1 MSYDDG
7 WDADPEQSQPATAQD
22 MAGVLKAR
30 CITILAAS
38 GHRVCDLLDG
48 AHYRP
53 DSGAVICGCGQFAPW
68 SDDPDRNP
76 PWESSTAENDAV
88 HRGMQAA
95 QEQRE
100 TLESGGLGLPAPGHP
115 KGGALTYEAQDP
127 IRSTLA
133 LIDPTEMYTPDD
145 VERHILD
152 TLYRLET
159 GQLFERAS
167 VEKFYAA
174 KQAFDLKYAACMVSS
189 KGGAAD
195 VRKAQATVD
204 CAQEYAALNDAEMV
218 LKAVKATMHNLRS
231 VITGYQSVA
240 KSVAQTYQAG
250 GSQGAPP
257 QRERSPW

>member
-1 MSYDDG
+1 MSDYGGLDDEG
-7 WDADPEQSQPATAQD
+7 AEAYAAGDTAQD
-22 MAGVLKAR
+22 IAGVLKAR
-30 CITILAAS
+30 LVSILTAS
-38 GHRVCDLLDG
+38 GHGVCDLLD
-48 AHYRP
+48 AAQYKP

-68 SDDPDRNP
+68 SDDPDNP
-76 PWESSTAENDAV
+76 PWEATAEQNDAT
-88 HRGMQAA
+88 HRAMTTSQ
-95 QEQRE
+95 
-100 TLESGGLGLPAPGHP
+100 
-115 KGGALTYEAQDP
+115 KGGALTYEPSDP

-133 LIDPTEMYTPDD
+133 LIDPTELYTPDD

-159 GQLFERAS
+159 GQLFERES
-167 VEKFYAA
+167 VTKYYGA
-174 KQAFDLKYAACMVSS
+174 KQAFDLKFAACMVSS

-195 VRKAQATVD
+195 VRKAQATLD
-204 CAQEYAALNDAEMV
+204 CAEEYAALNDAEMV
-218 LKAVKATMHNLRS
+218 MKAVKATMHNLRS